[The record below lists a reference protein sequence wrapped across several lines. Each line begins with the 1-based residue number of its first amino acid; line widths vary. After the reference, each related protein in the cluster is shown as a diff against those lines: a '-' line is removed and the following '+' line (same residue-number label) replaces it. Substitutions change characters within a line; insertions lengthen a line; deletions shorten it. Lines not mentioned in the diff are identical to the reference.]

1 MGKMKDLSI
10 ELRNQELDNGP
21 EFDSAGFSDAD
32 NQLPPP
38 PDEININTNISLWV
52 IAGHRISAKSYMEAL
67 QIWFEQQ
74 KFKFRLF

>member
-1 MGKMKDLSI
+1 MKDLSI

-38 PDEININTNISLWV
+38 PDQINIETGQTMWV
-52 IAGHRISAKSYMEAL
+52 IDGYRIWASSYMKAL
-67 QIWFEQQ
+67 ELLPIIQSF
-74 KFKFRLF
+74 